1 MQRYFFS
8 HLVDIQS
15 IHLKLLDLD
24 LEDEEKTE
32 LVQLAHDTLHYEI
45 INAILS
51 ELSQADKKIFLRQM
65 TLDDQHAIWRFLNK
79 KVANIEGKIKQ
90 ITDDVVL
97 ELHADIQESKK
108 LKEKK

>member
-15 IHLKLLDLD
+15 IHLKLSDLD

-32 LVQLAHDTLHYEI
+32 LVQLAYDTLHYEI

-65 TLDDQHAIWRFLNK
+65 TMNDHHGIWRFLNK
-79 KVANIEGKIKQ
+79 KVDHIEDKIKQ
-90 ITDDVVL
+90 IAADVVV
-97 ELHADIQESKK
+97 ELHVDIEESKK
-108 LKEKK
+108 LKAKK